1 MMKIVILNQ
10 KGGVGKSTITV
21 NLSYGLAQAQKKTLI
36 VDLDPQAHSSVIYS
50 PELPKKET
58 VGELFRDRSLN
69 IAELIRPAAVAQ
81 EKNKEE
87 MLVEVK
93 NLFIIPSSI
102 HLAASSETAISRTHR
117 EKILHNFLQKVE
129 KDFDFVLIDCPPSL
143 GVLTVNAIYTA
154 DLILIP
160 TNYSKYSLDGIFD
173 LFTSIKDVKET
184 EDYDYQI
191 LRSIKDMRSART
203 NEVIE
208 EQLSQFENNML
219 KTIIRR
225 NEAINQS
232 QMINQ
237 PVFLFD
243 PHSTG
248 VEDFNLLTKEILKY
262 GKKNNWG

>member
-1 MMKIVILNQ
+1 MLVTDALAAAEVELAGAVGREQIL
-10 KGGVGKSTITV
+10 
-21 NLSYGLAQAQKKTLI
+21 
-36 VDLDPQAHSSVIYS
+36 
-50 PELPKKET
+50 
-58 VGELFRDRSLN
+58 RDRITEESLPYD
-69 IAELIRPAAVAQ
+69 LI
-81 EKNKEE
+81 
-87 MLVEVK
+87 
-93 NLFIIPSSI
+93 
-102 HLAASSETAISRTHR
+102 
-117 EKILHNFLQKVE
+117 
-129 KDFDFVLIDCPPSL
+129 LIDCPPSL

-184 EDYDYQI
+184 EDYDYRI
-191 LRSIKDMRSART
+191 LRNIKDMRSART
-203 NEVIE
+203 NEAIE
-208 EQLSQFENNML
+208 EQLIQFKNNLL

-262 GKKNNWG
+262 GEKNNQG

>member
-1 MMKIVILNQ
+1 MKIIILNQ

-21 NLSYGLAQAQKKTLI
+21 NLSYGLAQAKKRILI

-58 VGELFRDRSLN
+58 VAEFFRDRSLN
-69 IAELIRPAAVAQ
+69 IAELIRPAAVIQ

-87 MLVEVK
+87 RLVEVK
-93 NLFIIPSSI
+93 NLFIIPSNI
-102 HLAASSETAISRTHR
+102 HLATSSETAISRTHR
-117 EKILHNFLQKVE
+117 EKILHNSLRKVE
-129 KDFDFVLIDCPPSL
+129 KEFDFVLIDCPPSL

-184 EDYDYQI
+184 EDYDYKI
-191 LRSIKDMRSART
+191 LRNIKDMRSART
-203 NEVIE
+203 NEAIE
-208 EQLSQFENNML
+208 EQLIQFKNNLL

-262 GKKNNWG
+262 GEKNNQG

>member
-21 NLSYGLAQAQKKTLI
+21 NLSYGLAQSQRRTLI

-58 VGELFRDRSLN
+58 VAELFRNRSLN
-69 IAELIRPAAVAQ
+69 IAELIRPAAVMQ

-87 MLVEVK
+87 KLVEIP
-93 NLFIIPSSI
+93 NLFIIPSNI
-102 HLAASSETAISRTHR
+102 HLAASSETAISWTHR
-117 EKILHNFLQKVE
+117 EKVLHNALQKVE
-129 KDFDFVLIDCPPSL
+129 KEFDFVLIDCPPSL

-184 EDYDYQI
+184 ENYDYRI
-191 LRSIKDMRSART
+191 LRSIKDTRSART
-203 NEVIE
+203 NEAIE
-208 EQLSQFENNML
+208 EQLIQFKNNL
-219 KTIIRR
+219 LDTIIRR

-248 VEDFNLLTKEILKY
+248 VEDFHLLTKEILQY
-262 GKKNNWG
+262 GEKNHRG